1 MISCDEAVSR
11 LWEYLEDELTS
22 KSKARIEEHLAFCRR
37 CCGEVRFAGELHNI
51 LSDRTDVTL
60 PEDVAGR
67 LEGFVDGME
76 TR

>member
-11 LWEYLEDELTS
+11 LWEYLEKELTGTS
-22 KSKARIEEHLAFCRR
+22 RARIEEHLAVCRR

-51 LSDRTDVTL
+51 LSDRTDVSL
-60 PEDVAGR
+60 SDDVAER

-76 TR
+76 RR